1 MKDIHL
7 SPDEFDF
14 ALRKSHV
21 QSSRSANQAG
31 VKAMTIIESGIR
43 PNEMMVDGGG
53 IEDVPPPAFG

>member
-21 QSSRSANQAG
+21 QSSGGTNQAG
-31 VKAMTIIESGIR
+31 VKAVATSNWASDQMR
-43 PNEMMVDGGG
+43 
-53 IEDVPPPAFG
+53 